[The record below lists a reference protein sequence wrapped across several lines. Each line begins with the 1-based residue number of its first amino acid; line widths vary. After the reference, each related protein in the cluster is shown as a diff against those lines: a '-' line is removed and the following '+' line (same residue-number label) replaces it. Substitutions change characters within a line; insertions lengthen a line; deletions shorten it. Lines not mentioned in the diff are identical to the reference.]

1 MIDPAKGG
9 SGLPGRTLRL
19 PRPAEEYARSGRIAN
34 LDQLARATLST
45 VLDGPAR
52 GCRALDLRVTGGI
65 DVRILPDRGFDVGPA
80 WFGGLPLAWVS
91 AVGESAPLSSPT
103 GMVWRAAFGGGL
115 VTTCGLRNVGSPS
128 EGHGLHGRFSHLGA
142 SDVRVVREVKGGD
155 VLLIA
160 RATIDEV
167 DAPETHLRVERTI
180 RTRTARGL
188 VELTDVT
195 TNLGGSPEPAPILY
209 HVNLGAPSFDEGAR
223 LEIDSGEVL
232 PRDADAERGLS
243 TWMAPGPPEEG
254 APEMVFE
261 HAVNP
266 DDVGWGRA
274 ALINPSIGLE
284 LVLRWR
290 QAELPRFHQWLHL
303 GRSMYVL
310 GLEPANCSVLGRAA
324 DRAKGTLPV
333 LEPGERR
340 TTEIQIAAG
349 PLSGGDDPLV
359 GNVRS

>member
-1 MIDPAKGG
+1 MTDPAKGG
-9 SGLPGRTLRL
+9 SGPPGRTLRL
-19 PRPAEEYARSGRIAN
+19 PRPAGEYARSGRIAN
-34 LDQLARATLST
+34 LDQLAGATLST

-52 GCRALDLRVTGGI
+52 GCRALDLGVAGGI

-80 WFGGLPLAWVS
+80 WYGGLPLAWVS

-103 GMVWRAAFGGGL
+103 GMAWLAAFGGGL

-128 EGHGLHGRFSHLGA
+128 EGHGLHGRFSHLRA
-142 SDVRVVREVKGGD
+142 SDVRVGREVKEGD
-155 VLLIA
+155 VLLTA

-167 DAPETHLRVERTI
+167 DAQEAHLRVERTI

-195 TNLGGSPEPAPILY
+195 TNLGGAPEPAPILY
-209 HVNLGAPSFDEGAR
+209 HVNLGVPLFDEGAR
-223 LEIDSGEVL
+223 LEIDSGEVV

-261 HAVNP
+261 HAVRA
-266 DDVGWGRA
+266 DDEGWGRA
-274 ALINPSIGLE
+274 ALINRSVGLE

-310 GLEPANCSVLGRAA
+310 GLEPASCSVLGRAA
-324 DRAKGTLPV
+324 DRAMGALPE

-340 TTEIQIAAG
+340 TTELQIVARLLPEGA
-349 PLSGGDDPLV
+349 
-359 GNVRS
+359 